1 LTPACLAANRSL
13 KTKDVSRNK
22 RMTKTKRTGKAQCE
36 PSTSERV
43 LKLVT
48 ATSQL
53 VPTKHFRETDS
64 LNRQVVPIPD
74 FKHTLMS
81 TSSFDQS
88 VIMSFTTVS
97 IGSTTLAGDSNT
109 SYHGDEGE
117 QTIVHSKTLADGEK
131 QSFLCRLFTQ
141 YHESMLTGPYQD
153 KKYTQYW
160 MGQFGVKGKEE
171 TFCLLVVRVAP
182 MHENNHEGMESISYW
197 KSPLSAVGWLKSRV
211 KASPVGSWTR
221 YAYESAYLE
230 LDQVHL
236 FKLIY
241 VQGMMGQI
249 EW

>member
-1 LTPACLAANRSL
+1 
-13 KTKDVSRNK
+13 
-22 RMTKTKRTGKAQCE
+22 MY
-36 PSTSERV
+36 
-43 LKLVT
+43 
-48 ATSQL
+48 
-53 VPTKHFRETDS
+53 
-64 LNRQVVPIPD
+64 
-74 FKHTLMS
+74 
-81 TSSFDQS
+81 TSSFNQS
-88 VIMSFTTVS
+88 VIVPSTTIS
-97 IGSTTLAGDSNT
+97 IGRTTLGGDFNI

-160 MGQFGVKGKEE
+160 MGQFGVEGKEE

-182 MHENNHEGMESISYW
+182 MHENNDEGMESISYW
-197 KSPLSAVGWLKSRV
+197 KSPLSAVEWLKSRV
-211 KASPVGSWTR
+211 KASPVGTWAR

-230 LDQVHL
+230 LDRVDL

-241 VQGMMGQI
+241 VEGMIGQI

>member
-1 LTPACLAANRSL
+1 
-13 KTKDVSRNK
+13 
-22 RMTKTKRTGKAQCE
+22 MTKTKRTGKAQCE
-36 PSTSERV
+36 PSTLERV
-43 LKLVT
+43 LELVI

-53 VPTKHFRETDS
+53 VPTQQFRETDF
-64 LNRQVVPIPD
+64 LDLQVILISELG
-74 FKHTLMS
+74 HTLTHSMS
-81 TSSFDQS
+81 TSSFNQS
-88 VIMSFTTVS
+88 VIMPSATVS
-97 IGSTTLAGDSNT
+97 IGSTTLGGDSNT

-141 YHESMLTGPYQD
+141 YHESMLTGPYHD

-171 TFCLLVVRVAP
+171 TFCLLVIRVAP
-182 MHENNHEGMESISYW
+182 MQENKDEGMESISYW
-197 KSPLSAVGWLKSRV
+197 KSPLSAVEWLKARAE
-211 KASPVGSWTR
+211 ASPVDSWAR

-230 LDQVHL
+230 LDRVDL

-241 VQGMMGQI
+241 VEGMIGQI